1 MEKRRSTVVADIPP
15 TIPGI
20 CYILLFP
27 LSKNLKDFTF
37 LPFSYCSYCFVPTSC
52 QASLMSR
59 RLLCNIIFCN
69 HSTCS
74 LCNPL
79 QKQHL
84 PYCNIFLVLSVVLLS
99 QCLRQL
105 QAQLHYHKGSQ
116 RGQMQT
122 ALYLVA
128 FPRKK
133 PAGRTLPPPK
143 RQRSSLMQ
151 AEKKRTDKLL
161 LTL

>member
-1 MEKRRSTVVADIPP
+1 MYQVIALMTPVENILVSGYEFFVDYVEEIFETYLKASKDDLDDAASKLKRIVPAPMNSMLDKQPRGEVIEKMEKRRSMVVADIPP

-52 QASLMSR
+52 HASLMSR
-59 RLLCNIIFCN
+59 RLLCNIIFCH

-79 QKQHL
+79 QK
-84 PYCNIFLVLSVVLLS
+84 
-99 QCLRQL
+99 
-105 QAQLHYHKGSQ
+105 
-116 RGQMQT
+116 
-122 ALYLVA
+122 
-128 FPRKK
+128 
-133 PAGRTLPPPK
+133 
-143 RQRSSLMQ
+143 
-151 AEKKRTDKLL
+151 
-161 LTL
+161 